1 MTETELV
8 LKKIAKLGFETRQVL
23 DLIEINGGLY
33 KPEIALLI
41 AKGLKYDGLQTKFEF
56 LERAYYQLE
65 EENMK
70 AQLHAIDLES
80 RC

>member
-1 MTETELV
+1 MDIESI
-8 LKKIAKLGFETRQVL
+8 LKEIYKLGFETHQVL
-23 DLIEINGGLY
+23 DLVEINGGLY

-70 AQLHAIDLES
+70 AQLDAIDLES